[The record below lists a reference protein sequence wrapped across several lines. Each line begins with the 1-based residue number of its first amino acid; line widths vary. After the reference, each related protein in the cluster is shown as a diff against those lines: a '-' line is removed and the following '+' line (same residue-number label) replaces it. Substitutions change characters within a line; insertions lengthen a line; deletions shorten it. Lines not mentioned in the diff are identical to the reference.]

1 MKSEY
6 DFSGAFLSDGV
17 HEDCLKKDSRK
28 IADAFSHVIDNMG
41 KGWQEWCNL
50 PYCSENELDEI
61 IKYGKKVAE
70 KTEYLVVFGIGGS
83 ALGTIA
89 VANALN
95 HLHHNELA
103 RDKRQKPKLY
113 VEDNIDPERM
123 ASLFDVIDLET
134 AHFNVITKSGS
145 TSETLSQFMIV
156 IKRLRDALG
165 DDFKSHITVTTT
177 IGKGS
182 LYRAASEMGLKTFGI
197 GEGVGG
203 RFSVLSAVGL
213 VPFAILGYDIKAL
226 LKGARTVTEAS
237 KNPSPNENPALK
249 AAYLMTEYL
258 KQGKNISVIMP
269 YSDKLKYTADFY
281 CQLWGESLGKALNWS
296 GEKVNCGQTPVKAL
310 GVTDQHSQVQLYTEG
325 PFDKI
330 FTFIGVK
337 NFDNDVGIPSCSA
350 LRDYDFL
357 SGHTLGELLNCER
370 KATQLAVSDS
380 GKPSFTIL
388 LDKVDEENLGE
399 LLYFFM
405 YETAFAG
412 AFLGINTFDQPGVE
426 FGKKATFAM
435 LNRPGYEGILEN
447 LTKKH

>member
-1 MKSEY
+1 
-6 DFSGAFLSDGV
+6 
-17 HEDCLKKDSRK
+17 
-28 IADAFSHVIDNMG
+28 
-41 KGWQEWCNL
+41 
-50 PYCSENELDEI
+50 
-61 IKYGKKVAE
+61 
-70 KTEYLVVFGIGGS
+70 
-83 ALGTIA
+83 
-89 VANALN
+89 
-95 HLHHNELA
+95 
-103 RDKRQKPKLY
+103 
-113 VEDNIDPERM
+113 
-123 ASLFDVIDLET
+123 
-134 AHFNVITKSGS
+134 
-145 TSETLSQFMIV
+145 
-156 IKRLRDALG
+156 
-165 DDFKSHITVTTT
+165 
-177 IGKGS
+177 
-182 LYRAASEMGLKTFGI
+182 
-197 GEGVGG
+197 
-203 RFSVLSAVGL
+203 
-213 VPFAILGYDIKAL
+213 
-226 LKGARTVTEAS
+226 
-237 KNPSPNENPALK
+237 
-249 AAYLMTEYL
+249 MTEYL